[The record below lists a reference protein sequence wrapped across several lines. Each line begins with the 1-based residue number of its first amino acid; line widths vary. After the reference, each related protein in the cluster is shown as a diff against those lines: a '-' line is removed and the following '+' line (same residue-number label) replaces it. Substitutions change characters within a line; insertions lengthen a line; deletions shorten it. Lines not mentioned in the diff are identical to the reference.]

1 MKASVIFNSKLSIKY
16 SIFQKRKRKTL
27 FFSSL
32 NIKVKITE
40 WVEFVSFHYSIIIF
54 ILERKKKNEDCLAE
68 LK

>member
-27 FFSSL
+27 SFSSL